1 MKRDEGERIENV
13 GFEESQIHKNEVEVN
28 TEPKMKQHKY
38 TSKQIQSLPEV
49 CKAGNTCKI

>member
-1 MKRDEGERIENV
+1 VKRDEGERIENV